1 MADQHRPDEPSG
13 ELVPRTPPPSPAPRA
28 PGQGA
33 EPGPPERTRP
43 LPEAAPA
50 NPTPGAELSHDERQ
64 RYEQFQQF
72 QDFQRFQE
80 HQRAQRDADP
90 GGPWPPWLKRFLRR
104 RWVRRIALLL
114 LVLFLL
120 SLARDHFFGTGGDQY
135 GGESPGL
142 GARRPVFS
150 SNPSESVIGVYSR
163 IAAPE
168 AEQQR
173 SACTLFTEEAAAQ
186 FARNND
192 AEDCQHAAVALAA
205 TVTTPIAYADP
216 TQASPA
222 VAADINGVDGSS
234 TEVSSCDDL
243 DVRGGPPLGVFELE
257 LRDDGGWVIAGHRD
271 EDSCSPPAA
280 PPSGSP
286 APSADGAPPATVDG
300 QGPEAT
306 VRELY
311 ALVAENRSREACQ
324 LLVGRANDAFRANH
338 RTMYC
343 HLAVEGLAGQVTDP
357 DAYSDPG
364 FPDEYREPPAGGGTT
379 ISSCRLEVVGGP
391 RLGALDLEQR
401 SDGRWLVVDHH
412 AETC

>member
-13 ELVPRTPPPSPAPRA
+13 ELVPRTRPSPPAPGA
-28 PGQGA
+28 PGQDG
-33 EPGPPERTRP
+33 EPGLPERTRP
-43 LPEAAPA
+43 LPGPPEGTPAPG
-50 NPTPGAELSHDERQ
+50 TELSHDERQ

-72 QDFQRFQE
+72 QEFQRFQD
-80 HQRAQRDADP
+80 HQRAQREADP

-104 RWVRRIALLL
+104 RWVRRIALLI

-150 SNPSESVIGVYSR
+150 ANPSESVIAVYSR

-168 AEQQR
+168 QEQQR
-173 SACTLFTEEAAAQ
+173 SACTLLTEEAAAQ

-192 AEDCQHAAVALAA
+192 AEDCQQAAVALAEE
-205 TVTTPIAYADP
+205 VTTPIAYADP

-222 VAADINGVDGSS
+222 VAAAINGVDGSS
-234 TEVSSCDDL
+234 TVVSSCDDL
-243 DVRGGPPLGVFELE
+243 DVRGGPPLGVFELD
-257 LRDDGGWVIAGHRD
+257 LRDDGGWVITGHRT
-271 EDSCSPPAA
+271 EDSCSAPAP

-286 APSADGAPPATVDG
+286 APSAEGAPPVTADG
-300 QGPEAT
+300 HGPEAT

-311 ALVAENRSREACQ
+311 GLVAENRSREACQ

-338 RTMYC
+338 RAMYC
-343 HLAVEGLAGQVTDP
+343 HLAVEELAGQVTDP

-364 FPDEYREPPAGGGTT
+364 FPSEHRDPPAGGETS
-379 ISSCRLEVVGGP
+379 ISSCQLEVVGGP
-391 RLGALDLEQR
+391 RLGTLDLAEQP
-401 SDGRWLVVDHH
+401 DGRWLVVDHH